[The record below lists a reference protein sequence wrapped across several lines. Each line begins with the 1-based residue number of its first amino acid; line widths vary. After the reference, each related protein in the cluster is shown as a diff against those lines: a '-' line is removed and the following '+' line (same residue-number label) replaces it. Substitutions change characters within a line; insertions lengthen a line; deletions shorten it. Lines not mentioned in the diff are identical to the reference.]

1 MNEKN
6 IQKLMETKQKE
17 LNDIMNQMSSRKK
30 ELDQIKIN
38 AIRLDSEISTLKKV
52 LEVK

>member
-1 MNEKN
+1 MKTTKIKELFK
-6 IQKLMETKQKE
+6 TKQKE
-17 LNDIMNQMSSRKK
+17 LNDIMNQMSSKKK

-52 LEVK
+52 LEIK